1 MSFVKPRY
9 WERKKEGK
17 GRVREKAD
25 RYGIQ
30 TQSNEGKRKIKSN
43 KLDQLSIV

>member
-17 GRVREKAD
+17 GRVREKKQIDMGYRHRVMRERERSRA
-25 RYGIQ
+25 I
-30 TQSNEGKRKIKSN
+30 S
-43 KLDQLSIV
+43 